1 MKCYF
6 NALENLKHTMKT
18 VNQPFLK
25 FLVLVF
31 ITLNFTIACASPDA
45 QTQKSETAT
54 AQGSLSS
61 EQSEKIGAYIR
72 KAFGVPA
79 NVGVVVKEGGEQKIP
94 GLTSIQ
100 VQFVTDKGSQV
111 QDAWVSAD
119 QKIMVIGRV
128 LDLTIDLDKQRADK
142 AKENLSKMNLQNA
155 PVKGAPAAKVTI
167 VEYTDFQCPFCSRGY
182 ATIEQLL
189 KDYDGKVK
197 VVYKALPLNIHN
209 WAEDSAVSAA
219 CVAEQ
224 NKEAFWKYYS
234 FFFQNQSTIKKDTLN
249 EKVMSM
255 AKENGLDEAALK
267 TCIDTKK
274 TLPMVQADM
283 KEAQTLGFNSTP
295 SFMVNG
301 TPVIGAKPIEEF
313 KQIIDAELA
322 GPK

>member
-1 MKCYF
+1 
-6 NALENLKHTMKT
+6 LENLKQTMKT

-31 ITLNFTIACASPDA
+31 ITLNFTIACASSDP
-45 QTQKSETAT
+45 QTQKSETA

-61 EQSEKIGAYIR
+61 EQTEKIGAYIR

-79 NVGVVVKEGGEQKIP
+79 NVGVVVKEGGPQKIP

-111 QDAWVSAD
+111 QDAWVSSD

-128 LDLTIDLDKQRADK
+128 LDLTVDLDKQRIEK
-142 AKENLSKMNLQNA
+142 AKENLSKMNLQNS
-155 PVKGAPAAKVTI
+155 PSKGAPAAKVTI

-209 WAEDSAVSAA
+209 WAEDSAVAAA

-224 NKEAFWKYYS
+224 NKDAFWKYYS

-274 TLPMVQADM
+274 TLPQVQADM
-283 KEAQTLGFNSTP
+283 KETQTLGFNSTP

-301 TPVIGAKPIEEF
+301 NPVIGAKPIEEF

-322 GPK
+322 GTK

>member
-1 MKCYF
+1 
-6 NALENLKHTMKT
+6 MKT
-18 VNQPFLK
+18 VNQTFFK

-61 EQSEKIGAYIR
+61 EQAEKIGAYIR

-111 QDAWVSAD
+111 QDAWVSSD

-128 LDLTIDLDKQRADK
+128 LDLTIDLDKQRMEK

-182 ATIEQLL
+182 ATVEQLL

-209 WAEDSAVSAA
+209 WAEDSAVAAA
-219 CVAEQ
+219 CVADQ
-224 NKEAFWKYYS
+224 NKDAFWKYYS
-234 FFFQNQSTIKKDTLN
+234 FFFQNQTTIKKDTLN

-255 AKENGLDEAALK
+255 AKENALDEAALK

-322 GPK
+322 GQK

>member
-1 MKCYF
+1 
-6 NALENLKHTMKT
+6 MKT
-18 VNQPFLK
+18 VKQPFLK

-31 ITLNFTIACASPDA
+31 ISLNFTIACASSDT

-61 EQSEKIGAYIR
+61 EQTEKIGAYIR

-79 NVGVVVKEGGEQKIP
+79 NVGVVVKQGGEQKVP

-111 QDAWVSAD
+111 QDAWISSD

-128 LDLTIDLDKQRADK
+128 LDLTVDLDKQRLDK
-142 AKENLSKMNLQNA
+142 AKENLSKMNLQNS
-155 PVKGAPAAKVTI
+155 PSKGAPAAKITI

-182 ATIEQLL
+182 ATVEQLL

-209 WAEDSAVSAA
+209 WAEDSAVAVA

-224 NKEAFWKYYS
+224 NKDAFWKYYS
-234 FFFQNQSTIKKDTLN
+234 FLFENQKTIQKDTLN
-249 EKVMSM
+249 GKVMSM

-274 TLPMVQADM
+274 TLPQVQADM
-283 KEAQTLGFNSTP
+283 KEAQALGFNSTP

-301 TPVIGAKPIEEF
+301 NPVIGAKPIEEF

>member
-1 MKCYF
+1 
-6 NALENLKHTMKT
+6 MKT

-31 ITLNFTIACASPDA
+31 ITLNFTIACASSDP
-45 QTQKSETAT
+45 QTQKSETA

-61 EQSEKIGAYIR
+61 EQTEKIGAYIR

-111 QDAWVSAD
+111 QDAWISSD

-128 LDLTIDLDKQRADK
+128 LDLTVDLDKQRMEK
-142 AKENLSKMNLQNA
+142 AKENLSKMNLQNS
-155 PVKGAPAAKVTI
+155 PSKGAPAAKVTI

-209 WAEDSAVSAA
+209 WAEDSAVAAA

-224 NKEAFWKYYS
+224 NKDAFWKYYS

-274 TLPMVQADM
+274 TLPQVQADM

-301 TPVIGAKPIEEF
+301 NPVIGAKPIEEF

-322 GPK
+322 GTK

>member
-1 MKCYF
+1 
-6 NALENLKHTMKT
+6 MKT

-31 ITLNFTIACASPDA
+31 ITLNFTIACASSDT

-54 AQGSLSS
+54 AQGSLST
-61 EQSEKIGAYIR
+61 EQAEKIGAYVR

-79 NVGVVVKEGGEQKIP
+79 NVGVVVKEGGDQKIP

-111 QDAWVSAD
+111 QDAWVSSD

-128 LDLTIDLDKQRADK
+128 LDLTIDLDKQRMEK
-142 AKENLSKMNLQNA
+142 AKENLSKMNLQNS
-155 PVKGAPAAKVTI
+155 PSKGAPAAKVTI

-182 ATIEQLL
+182 TTIEQLL

-209 WAEDSAVSAA
+209 WAEDSAVAAA

-224 NKEAFWKYYS
+224 NKDAFWKYYS
-234 FFFQNQSTIKKDTLN
+234 FFFQNQKTIQKDTLN
-249 EKVMSM
+249 GKVMSM

-274 TLPMVQADM
+274 TLPQIQADV

-301 TPVIGAKPIEEF
+301 NPVIGAKPIEEF

-322 GPK
+322 ASK

>member
-1 MKCYF
+1 MLSKKT
-6 NALENLKHTMKT
+6 LENLKQTMKT
-18 VNQPFLK
+18 VNQTFFK

-94 GLTSIQ
+94 GLTAIQ

-111 QDAWVSAD
+111 QDAWVSSD

-128 LDLTIDLDKQRADK
+128 LDLTIDLDKQRAEK

-155 PVKGAPAAKVTI
+155 PVKGAAAAKVTI

-182 ATIEQLL
+182 ATVEQLL

-209 WAEDSAVSAA
+209 WAEDSAVAAA

-224 NKEAFWKYYS
+224 NKDAFWKYYS

>member
-1 MKCYF
+1 
-6 NALENLKHTMKT
+6 MKT
-18 VNQPFLK
+18 AKQPFLK

-54 AQGSLSS
+54 TTAQGSLSA
-61 EQSEKIGAYIR
+61 EQSEKIGTYIR
-72 KAFGVPA
+72 KAFGVPT

-111 QDAWVSAD
+111 QDAWVSPD

-128 LDLTIDLDKQRADK
+128 LDLTVDLDKQRADK
-142 AKENLSKMNLQNA
+142 AKENLGKVNLANA

-182 ATIEQLL
+182 TTVEQLL

-209 WAEDSAVSAA
+209 WAEDSAVAAA

-224 NKEAFWKYYS
+224 NKDAFWKYYS
-234 FFFQNQSTIKKDTLN
+234 FFFQNQATIKKDTLN

-274 TLPMVQADM
+274 TLPQVQADM
-283 KEAQTLGFNSTP
+283 KEAQSLGFNSTP

-301 TPVIGAKPIEEF
+301 MPLIGAKPIEEF

-322 GPK
+322 AAK